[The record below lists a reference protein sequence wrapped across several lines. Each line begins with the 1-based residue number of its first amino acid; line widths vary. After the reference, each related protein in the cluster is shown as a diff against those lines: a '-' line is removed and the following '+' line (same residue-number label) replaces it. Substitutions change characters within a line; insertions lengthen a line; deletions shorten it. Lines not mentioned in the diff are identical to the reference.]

1 MNSNKFHHK
10 LIFYQTFMYSY
21 TLYTFYFDGST
32 QLVCIC
38 GKEANGRKQFFI
50 IIKHY
55 HLQDQCVGDTHAIA
69 KSVYQGDDNEQRFL
83 FFLLWLPLLLNASAR
98 RTQNMCTTTNKKVS
112 MPFLCLIYI
121 THFHMLIFTCC
132 SLHENKH
139 VISHCS
145 YNRGVFLSSFNPKI
159 SLKIN
164 FILVYIY
171 IL

>member
-1 MNSNKFHHK
+1 
-10 LIFYQTFMYSY
+10 MYSY
-21 TLYTFYFDGST
+21 TLYTFNFDGST

-38 GKEANGRKQFFI
+38 EKEANGRKQFLY
-50 IIKHY
+50 HY
-55 HLQDQCVGDTHAIA
+55 KTLSSIGSAVT
-69 KSVYQGDDNEQRFL
+69 L
-83 FFLLWLPLLLNASAR
+83 TPLLNRYIKGMIMNKDFCSFFSGCHYFWMHPHYVH
-98 RTQNMCTTTNKKVS
+98 RTCALPPIKKVS

-145 YNRGVFLSSFNPKI
+145 FNRGVFLSFFNPKI
-159 SLKIN
+159 SLKNSLIY
-164 FILVYIY
+164 FLGYIY